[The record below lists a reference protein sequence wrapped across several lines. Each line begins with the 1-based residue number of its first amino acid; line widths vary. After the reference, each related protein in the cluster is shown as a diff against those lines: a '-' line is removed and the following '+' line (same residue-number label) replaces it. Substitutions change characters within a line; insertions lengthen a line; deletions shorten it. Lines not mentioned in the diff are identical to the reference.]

1 MCFRGCCYVQR
12 QGALSVWDWRV
23 QMCHG
28 QLWTKQEAGAAGPS
42 KAVPEQQGP
51 DPGKRG
57 SEQGRSTL
65 TACLP
70 GTRCGMM
77 AEAPVEED

>member
-1 MCFRGCCYVQR
+1 MLPGLLLCAEAGSPQCV
-12 QGALSVWDWRV
+12 GLEGTDVSWAALDKTGS
-23 QMCHG
+23 
-28 QLWTKQEAGAAGPS
+28 GAAGPS

-51 DPGKRG
+51 DAGKRG